1 MSTILKPL
9 VELLHW
15 ILMWFHDT
23 LSAIGLSED
32 WTWGLAIIG
41 ITVLV
46 RLIMFPLTWKQYRSS
61 RAMQALAPQIKALQK
76 KHKGDRA
83 TLQQE
88 TMRLY
93 QENRV
98 NPFASCLP
106 LILQMPVF
114 FALYYTIRGTDYLP
128 VAETEAL
135 FNASFLW
142 LPKLGE
148 PDPYY
153 ILLIV
158 YIVTQLISTELML
171 TPQTDKSQKMLMRGM
186 PIMFVFFLKGFPSG
200 LFVYWVTTNL
210 WTIGQQLIIRR
221 TMPIVVL
228 EAAAGSSGDGGGGKA
243 AKGGKAGPPPKKRGK
258 FMEAM
263 MAAQEQRQTQLE
275 ERRKAAKGGGKDGTS
290 ETKGAAG
297 AGAAK
302 GGSSS
307 KSGGKKGG
315 KRPPPGKGARAKQ
328 TAPPPDIDEDDD
340 KPPYR

>member
-15 ILMWFHDT
+15 VLMWIHDT
-23 LSAIGLSED
+23 LSSIGLSEH
-32 WTWGLAIIG
+32 WTWGLSIIG
-41 ITVLV
+41 ITIIV
-46 RLIMFPLTWKQYRSS
+46 RLIMFPLTWKQYKSS
-61 RAMQALAPQIKALQK
+61 RAMQALAPHIKELQK
-76 KHKGDRA
+76 KHKNDRA

-88 TMRLY
+88 TMKLY
-93 QENRV
+93 QEHRV

-106 LILQMPVF
+106 LLLQMPVF

-153 ILLIV
+153 ILLII
-158 YIVTQLISTELML
+158 YIGSQLISTELMM
-171 TPQTDKSQKMLMRGM
+171 TPQTDRTQKMMMRAM
-186 PIMFVFFLKGFPSG
+186 PLIFVIFLKNFPSG

-210 WTIGQQLIIRR
+210 WTIGQQLLIRKA
-221 TMPIVVL
+221 MPIVPLAVG
-228 EAAAGSSGDGGGGKA
+228 ASGGG
-243 AKGGKAGPPPKKRGK
+243 AKGGKPAPPKKRSR

-263 MAAQEQRQTQLE
+263 MAAQDQRKAQLE
-275 ERRKAAKGGGKDGTS
+275 ERRQGASDGGAKSEGGASGAKQSAKGGGKQAAK
-290 ETKGAAG
+290 KGA
-297 AGAAK
+297 
-302 GGSSS
+302 
-307 KSGGKKGG
+307 
-315 KRPPPGKGARAKQ
+315 KRPPPGKGAKPKPKPAEP
-328 TAPPPDIDEDDD
+328 APDPGEDDD